1 MVVVIG
7 YCPVDG
13 LLRADSVLVVGIG
26 NGICTICRTRQPA
39 PLPCHRIAAIGGRI
53 TVRVVT
59 DVLAIVTRELIRPLL
74 IGAVVPIGDRICRFL
89 QRPAVGNIGVLLFG
103 EQIPPVVIGVDNRLV
118 QQAVVLTGE
127 LVQTVVLV
135 VDMVRPLLNVRDV
148 PVCIIAEQQL
158 VISGDL
164 RDEHRAVVAVA
175 GGRSIDGLLCADAVL
190 VIGIGNGICAVC
202 RAHQP
207 AALPRHRITA
217 ISGRIAGSVIA
228 DVLAVVT
235 RQLVCSG
242 AACQRLPPRLL
253 FQRFFI
259 PGTMLFY
266 Q

>member
-1 MVVVIG
+1 MSEQSLSSSYKTIRIQEPADLGVVVTALQVVEPRLGVVDITTVTEGVQGTESACQGFGNSEAFAPTVVRIFYDSAAIAVNQLDNIPLSGADVVVI
-7 YCPVDG
+7 C
-13 LLRADSVLVVGIG
+13 
-26 NGICTICRTRQPA
+26 
-39 PLPCHRIAAIGGRI
+39 
-53 TVRVVT
+53 
-59 DVLAIVTRELIRPLL
+59 
-74 IGAVVPIGDRICRFL
+74 AVVVHGDH
-89 QRPAVGNIGVLLFG
+89 
-103 EQIPPVVIGVDNRLV
+103 
-118 QQAVVLTGE
+118 
-127 LVQTVVLV
+127 
-135 VDMVRPLLNVRDV
+135 V